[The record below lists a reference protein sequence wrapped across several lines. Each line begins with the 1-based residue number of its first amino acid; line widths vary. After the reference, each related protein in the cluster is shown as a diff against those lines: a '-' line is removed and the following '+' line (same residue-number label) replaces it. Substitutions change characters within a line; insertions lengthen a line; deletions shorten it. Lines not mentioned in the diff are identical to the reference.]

1 MRVFLKSNTKNPF
14 KYMFSYLEA
23 QTEVF
28 VYDLLIQRLDLAS
41 KMWKYLYVKSKYVS
55 VHTVLLSKTLQNL
68 NQNVYLNLFPPSRK
82 PEKEIQ
88 QNSNCNTSVGS
99 FFHDGQSRKKLFP
112 RHFFYKNTELS
123 AYLGTRCISMENCS
137 PCKFGVICVLSL
149 WLCVWKASLDV
160 CSSWVMT

>member
-41 KMWKYLYVKSKYVS
+41 KMTKYLYVKSKYVS
-55 VHTVLLSKTLQNL
+55 VHTVQLSKTLQNP

-82 PEKEIQ
+82 PKKEIQ

-99 FFHDGQSRKKLFP
+99 FSMMVGPKKKLFP
-112 RHFFYKNTELS
+112 TIFLQ
-123 AYLGTRCISMENCS
+123 ENRT
-137 PCKFGVICVLSL
+137 LSL
-149 WLCVWKASLDV
+149 
-160 CSSWVMT
+160 SWYTVYFQGKLQPL

>member
-41 KMWKYLYVKSKYVS
+41 KMAKYLYVKSKYVS
-55 VHTVLLSKTLQNL
+55 VHTVQLSKTLQNP

-82 PEKEIQ
+82 PKKEIQ

-99 FFHDGQSRKKLFP
+99 FSMTVGPKKKLFP
-112 RHFFYKNTELS
+112 TIFLQ
-123 AYLGTRCISMENCS
+123 ENRT
-137 PCKFGVICVLSL
+137 LSL
-149 WLCVWKASLDV
+149 
-160 CSSWVMT
+160 SWYTVYFHGKLQPL

>member
-41 KMWKYLYVKSKYVS
+41 KMAKYLYVKSKYVS
-55 VHTVLLSKTLQNL
+55 VHTVQLSKTLQNP
-68 NQNVYLNLFPPSRK
+68 NQNVYLNLSPPSRK
-82 PEKEIQ
+82 PKKEIQ

-99 FFHDGQSRKKLFP
+99 FFHDGRS
-112 RHFFYKNTELS
+112 T
-123 AYLGTRCISMENCS
+123 
-137 PCKFGVICVLSL
+137 
-149 WLCVWKASLDV
+149 
-160 CSSWVMT
+160 